1 MVLHSSCI
9 LYGNAYAFIV
19 LEYPAFHVIDFQ
31 YFAHCESRRNEP
43 PTFFHHVIC
52 HFIIYFFPLFLKV
65 ISPKLAIFIDYF
77 FLHTQI
83 HFNSTILFSRWKSST
98 EYIHKDCTTHL
109 SNIAE
114 LSNVLLSCA
123 KRFSSSIELNTNWKM
138 YISFTLI

>member
-31 YFAHCESRRNEP
+31 YFAHCESRRNEA

-65 ISPKLAIFIDYF
+65 ISPKLAIFIDF
-77 FLHTQI
+77 FLFFI
-83 HFNSTILFSRWKSST
+83 F
-98 EYIHKDCTTHL
+98 YIHRYSSILLYYFPGGKAAQNTYTKTVPL
-109 SNIAE
+109 IY
-114 LSNVLLSCA
+114 LTLLSCLMC
-123 KRFSSSIELNTNWKM
+123 SSLVLKD
-138 YISFTLI
+138 FPLP